1 MSSTAYQRAA
11 VDLDKAGLNRIL
23 ALGSPASSPGG
34 STAVMQN
41 PRGPLAQ
48 GVSNSARA
56 ALDANEQIHRTNNI
70 EEDTALKHD
79 TRANTRAQEASAL
92 ANAALTNAKTATE
105 YKKALQIDTDIEQR
119 KLELEIRGLQKFG
132 IQSEADLWKQ
142 LAGMNLDGL
151 VKLLPEV
158 GPVLGPLIK
167 ALIASFIK

>member
-48 GVSNSARA
+48 GVSNSGKAM
-56 ALDANEQIHRTNNI
+56 LDANEQMERISNI
-70 EEDTALKHD
+70 NMDTGLKYD
-79 TRANTRAQEASAL
+79 TRANTRAQESAAL
-92 ANAALTNAKTATE
+92 AQAALTHAKTASE
-105 YKKALQIDTDIEQR
+105 YKNALNIETQTEQR
-119 KLELEIRGLQKFG
+119 KLDMEIQRLKKVG

-142 LAGMNLDGL
+142 LATMDLDGL
-151 VKLLPEV
+151 VKLAPMV
-158 GPVLGPLIK
+158 GPVLAPLIK
-167 ALIASFIK
+167 ALIMGMMK

>member
-48 GVSNSARA
+48 GVSNSAKA
-56 ALDANEQIHRTNNI
+56 ALDANEQFHRTNNI
-70 EEDTALKHD
+70 EEDTAMKHD
-79 TRANTRAQEASAL
+79 SRAEIRARETASIEQ
-92 ANAALTNAKTATE
+92 AALIKAQTATE
-105 YKKALQIDTDIEQR
+105 YKKALQVDTDIKQR
-119 KLELEIRGLQKFG
+119 NLEIEIRGLQKFG

-158 GPVLGPLIK
+158 GPILAPLIK